1 MEDEDSIL
9 QLVYRKDGVANLD
22 IVTLVAED
30 ADIVCVCVCVF
41 VCVCVCVCARAH
53 MHALIFV

>member
-30 ADIVCVCVCVF
+30 ADIVCVCLCAHARTYICVSE
-41 VCVCVCVCARAH
+41 VS
-53 MHALIFV
+53 LIP